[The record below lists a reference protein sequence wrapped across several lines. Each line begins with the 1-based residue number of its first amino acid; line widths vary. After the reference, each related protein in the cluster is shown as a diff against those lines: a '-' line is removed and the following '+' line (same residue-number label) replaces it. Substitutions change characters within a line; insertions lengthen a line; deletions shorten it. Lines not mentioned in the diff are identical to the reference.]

1 MALSNYTELQASIAD
16 TLNRDDL
23 TTVIPDFVRLAEAQL
38 NRVVRH
44 WRMEDRVIAT
54 VDSQYTA
61 LPTNFLEPIRMLKTS
76 GKLEILENGGALEI
90 SKLREAANDASGIPR
105 IYVILDQSFEVFP
118 KPDSDITLELTYFEE
133 IPQLSINGTNWLLT
147 YYPDAY
153 LYGSLLHSASYLQE
167 GNRIQ
172 EWGALYQ
179 SAISAINQDGERA
192 KNGGSGRRIKIRS
205 YG

>member
-76 GKLEILENGGALEI
+76 GKLEVLENGGALEI
-90 SKLREAANDASGIPR
+90 SKLREAANDTSGIPR

-192 KNGGSGRRIKIRS
+192 KNGGSGRHIKIRS

>member
-118 KPDSDITLELTYFEE
+118 KPDDDITLELTYFEE

>member
-23 TTVIPDFVRLAEAQL
+23 TTVIPDFIRLAEAQL

-61 LPTNFLEPIRMLKTS
+61 LPSNFLEPIRMIKTS
-76 GKLEILENGGALEI
+76 GNIEILENGGALEI
-90 SKLREAANDASGIPR
+90 SKLREAANDVSGTPR
-105 IYVILDQSFEVFP
+105 IYVIIDQSFEVFP
-118 KPDSDITLELTYFEE
+118 KPDSDITLELTYYEE
-133 IPQLSINGTNWLLT
+133 IPNLLTNNTNWLLT

-179 SAISAINQDGERA
+179 AAISAINQDGERA
-192 KNGGSGRRIKIRS
+192 KTGGSGRRIKIRS

>member
-23 TTVIPDFVRLAEAQL
+23 TAVIPDFVRLAEAQL

-76 GKLEILENGGALEI
+76 GKLEVL
-90 SKLREAANDASGIPR
+90 
-105 IYVILDQSFEVFP
+105 
-118 KPDSDITLELTYFEE
+118 
-133 IPQLSINGTNWLLT
+133 
-147 YYPDAY
+147 
-153 LYGSLLHSASYLQE
+153 
-167 GNRIQ
+167 
-172 EWGALYQ
+172 
-179 SAISAINQDGERA
+179 
-192 KNGGSGRRIKIRS
+192 
-205 YG
+205 

>member
-23 TTVIPDFVRLAEAQL
+23 TTVIPDFIRLAEAQL

-44 WRMEDRVIAT
+44 WRMEDRVLAT

-61 LPTNFLEPIRMLKTS
+61 LPNNFIEPIRMIKTS
-76 GKLEILENGGALEI
+76 GSIEILENGGALEI
-90 SKLREAANDASGIPR
+90 SKLREAANDTAGTPR
-105 IYVILDQSFEVFP
+105 IYVIVDQSFEVFP
-118 KPDSDITLELTYFEE
+118 KPDSDITLELTYYEE
-133 IPQLSINGTNWLLT
+133 IPDLATNSTNWLLT
-147 YYPDAY
+147 YFPDAY
-153 LYGSLLHSASYLQE
+153 LYGYLLHSASYLQE

-179 SAISAINQDGERA
+179 AAISAINQDGERA
-192 KNGGSGRRIKIRS
+192 KMGGSGRRIKIRS

>member
-76 GKLEILENGGALEI
+76 GKLEVLENGGALEI
-90 SKLREAANDASGIPR
+90 SKLREAANDTSGIPR

>member
-1 MALSNYTELQASIAD
+1 M
-16 TLNRDDL
+16 
-23 TTVIPDFVRLAEAQL
+23 
-38 NRVVRH
+38 
-44 WRMEDRVIAT
+44 
-54 VDSQYTA
+54 
-61 LPTNFLEPIRMLKTS
+61 
-76 GKLEILENGGALEI
+76 
-90 SKLREAANDASGIPR
+90 REAANDTSGIPR

>member
-23 TTVIPDFVRLAEAQL
+23 TAVIPDFVRLAEAQL

-76 GKLEILENGGALEI
+76 GKLEVLENGGALEI
-90 SKLREAANDASGIPR
+90 SKLREAANDTSGIPR

-133 IPQLSINGTNWLLT
+133 IPRLSINGTNWLLT

>member
-23 TTVIPDFVRLAEAQL
+23 TAVIPDFVRLAEAQL

-76 GKLEILENGGALEI
+76 GKLEVLENGGALEI
-90 SKLREAANDASGIPR
+90 SKLREAANDTSGIPR

>member
-1 MALSNYTELQASIAD
+1 MALTNYTELRASIAD

-23 TTVIPDFVRLAEAQL
+23 TAAIPDFIRLAEAQL
-38 NRVVRH
+38 NRVIRH

-61 LPTNFLEPIRMLKTS
+61 LPNNFIEPIRMIKTS
-76 GKLEILENGGALEI
+76 GSVEILENGGALEI
-90 SKLREAANDASGIPR
+90 SKLREAANDTAGTPR
-105 IYVILDQSFEVFP
+105 IYVIVDQSFEVFP
-118 KPDSDITLELTYFEE
+118 KPDSDITLELTYYEE
-133 IPQLSINGTNWLLT
+133 IPDLATNSTNWLLT
-147 YYPDAY
+147 YFPDAY
-153 LYGSLLHSASYLQE
+153 LYGSLLHSAPYLQE

-179 SAISAINQDGERA
+179 AAISAINQDGERA
-192 KNGGSGRRIKIRS
+192 KMGGSGRRIKIRS

>member
-23 TTVIPDFVRLAEAQL
+23 TTVIPDFIRLAEAQL

-61 LPTNFLEPIRMLKTS
+61 LPANFLEPIRMIKTS
-76 GKLEILENGGALEI
+76 GKLEVLENGGALEI
-90 SKLREAANDASGIPR
+90 SKLREAANDTSGIPR
-105 IYVILDQSFEVFP
+105 IYVILDQSFELFP
-118 KPDSDITLELTYFEE
+118 KPDSDITLELAYYEE
-133 IPQLSINGTNWLLT
+133 IPRLSSNATNWLLT

-179 SAISAINQDGERA
+179 AAISAINQDGERA
-192 KNGGSGRRIKIRS
+192 KHGGSGRRIKIRS

>member
-23 TTVIPDFVRLAEAQL
+23 TTVIPDFIRLAEAQL

-61 LPTNFLEPIRMLKTS
+61 LPNNFIEPIRMIKTS
-76 GKLEILENGGALEI
+76 GSVEILENGGALEI
-90 SKLREAANDASGIPR
+90 SKLREAANDTAGTPR
-105 IYVILDQSFEVFP
+105 IYVIVDQSFEVFP
-118 KPDSDITLELTYFEE
+118 KPDSDITLELTYYEE
-133 IPQLSINGTNWLLT
+133 IPDLATNSTNWLLT
-147 YYPDAY
+147 YFPDAY

-179 SAISAINQDGERA
+179 AAISAINQDGERA
-192 KNGGSGRRIKIRS
+192 KMGGSGRRIKIRS